1 MYVVG
6 VIDMSRRDIEDK
18 VFQDLE
24 PLVERLG
31 VELLDVELTSE
42 NRMTVLRA
50 TIYKQQGITLDD
62 CAMVQNAISDR
73 LDETDPVPG
82 SYTLEVSSPGLERT
96 LRRAKEFA
104 IFKGMPVQVNL
115 FAPLAGKRTYQGEL
129 VGLESDPQGKETVVI
144 SAPEGEMRFERASVS
159 KISLVYKDRRGR

>member
-1 MYVVG
+1 
-6 VIDMSRRDIEDK
+6 MSRRDIEDK
-18 VFQDLE
+18 VFVDLE
-24 PLVERLG
+24 PLVARLG

-50 TIYKQQGITLDD
+50 TIYKQEGITLDD

-96 LRRAKEFA
+96 LRRQKEFV

-115 FAPLAGKRTYQGEL
+115 FAPVSGKRTYQGDL
-129 VGLESDPQGKETVVI
+129 VGLTSDPSGKETVVI
-144 SAPEGEMRFERASVS
+144 SAPEGDVQLERANVS
-159 KISLVYKDRRGR
+159 KVSLVYREQRDR